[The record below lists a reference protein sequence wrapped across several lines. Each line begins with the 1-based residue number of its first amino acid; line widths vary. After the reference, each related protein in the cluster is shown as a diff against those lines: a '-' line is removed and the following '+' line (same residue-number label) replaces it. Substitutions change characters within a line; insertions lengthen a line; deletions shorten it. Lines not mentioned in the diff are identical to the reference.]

1 MGIEKYKILPSRLA
15 GSGANDY
22 DVFRFD
28 DDDNKQII
36 CFLQED
42 EDEDIT
48 CYDIKLIDYILV
60 EECMREPEFARW
72 LYYTVLTLNS
82 VAQGRKR
89 NDIQR
94 L

>member
-28 DDDNKQII
+28 DEVNKRII
-36 CFLQED
+36 CFLQEN
-42 EDEDIT
+42 EGEDIT

-82 VAQGRKR
+82 VAQGGKR

>member
-1 MGIEKYKILPSRLA
+1 MGIEKYKILPSRLV
-15 GSGANDY
+15 GSGDNDY

-28 DDDNKQII
+28 DDGNKQII

-42 EDEDIT
+42 KDEEAI
-48 CYDIKLIDYILV
+48 CYNIKLVDYILLG
-60 EECMREPEFARW
+60 ECMREPEFTKW

>member
-1 MGIEKYKILPSRLA
+1 MGIEKYKILPSRLV
-15 GSGANDY
+15 GSGDNDY

-28 DDDNKQII
+28 DDGNKQII

-42 EDEDIT
+42 KDEEAI
-48 CYDIKLIDYILV
+48 CYNIKLVDYILLG
-60 EECMREPEFARW
+60 ECMREPEFTKW
-72 LYYTVLTLNS
+72 LYYTILTLNS

>member
-1 MGIEKYKILPSRLA
+1 MGIEKYKILPSRIA

-28 DDDNKQII
+28 DEVNKRII

-42 EDEDIT
+42 EGEDIT

>member
-1 MGIEKYKILPSRLA
+1 MGIEKYKILPSRLV
-15 GSGANDY
+15 GSGDNDY

-28 DDDNKQII
+28 DDGNKQII

-42 EDEDIT
+42 KDEEAI
-48 CYDIKLIDYILV
+48 CYNIKLVDYILLG
-60 EECMREPEFARW
+60 ECMREPEFTKW
-72 LYYTVLTLNS
+72 LYYTILTLNS
-82 VAQGRKR
+82 VAQGRKK

>member
-28 DDDNKQII
+28 DEVNKQII

-42 EDEDIT
+42 KDEEVI
-48 CYDIKLIDYILV
+48 CYDVKLIDYALL
-60 EECMREPEFARW
+60 EEYMQDPEFAKW
-72 LYYTVLTLNS
+72 LYYTILTLNS
-82 VAQGRKR
+82 VAQGRKKK
-89 NDIQR
+89 
-94 L
+94 

>member
-28 DDDNKQII
+28 DEVNKQII

-42 EDEDIT
+42 EGEDIT

-60 EECMREPEFARW
+60 KECMREPEFAKW

-82 VAQGRKR
+82 VAQGRKGK
-89 NDIQR
+89 
-94 L
+94 